1 MEELIESIC
10 DYVRK
15 PYTDYAVMLNGE
27 WGSGKTYFWNN
38 KLRSRLESIQVNGK
52 HYKTIYMSLYGI
64 NSLEEISKKIFIETN
79 PMISKTLKKF
89 VDTRQGNLIPEYVKT
104 GLDMANLF
112 GSMNFNSDKVDFS
125 KLFAIDDK
133 ILCFDD
139 LERANVDVIDIL
151 GYINNFVEHDGIKT
165 ILICNE
171 KELATKFKN
180 NNIELKALIA
190 TYILDKEGTLV
201 ANPKNKELDS
211 VKTNKRTNNI
221 NNELELIDKPTA
233 TLIEEKVTDIF
244 DKANA
249 YERIKEK
256 LIGETFEYVPEY
268 AYILSGM
275 IMKFSYNDLLYD
287 FYKRNTSEVI
297 AAFKKSD
304 TRNLRILKHALN
316 DFEKIFNEVTSYYPN
331 ADNNMLKT
339 MLTFTVAVSF
349 EIKAGNRA
357 KEKLKSITDNDE
369 YNSVIFTSKILN
381 DSNQFYLREFDNN
394 YFFNNQSNY
403 KFFKFI
409 EVYIRTRFFDEKIF
423 KENMDIATQAY
434 ITGTEKVKRAKY
446 ETILDGSYWKLS
458 DFDFD
463 LLWKQVLEEIKE
475 GKVEFKEHVKLFAI
489 YKYLIDSNL
498 VNYELS
504 ELKQNF
510 MLGMQLSA
518 SNDLEAILELVED
531 NDTRYDIEDKEIE
544 EIKKEYLNLKKNALT
559 DLSAKKALDLFK
571 NLPSNMPEFYKQ
583 IVNDYKDLP
592 IFLKYDMDD
601 FYSKLNLTPNYDLYN
616 IINLM
621 QERYKKNK
629 TLFELDY
636 PSLKKLSNIIYK
648 NKMVEQKT
656 IKHALLENLSKTIY
670 KLHMKHSVKKNN
682 TKRPNTITKTI
693 NINTNNKTN
702 ISSDNDI
709 KTDVN

>member
-10 DYVRK
+10 DYVKK

-38 KLRSRLESIQVNGK
+38 KLRSRLEAVKINGK
-52 HYKTIYMSLYGI
+52 NYKTIYMSLYGI

-190 TYILDKEGTLV
+190 TYILDKEGNLINKGNV
-201 ANPKNKELDS
+201 KNFKNEDKLSNNDLANQLHS
-211 VKTNKRTNNI
+211 
-221 NNELELIDKPTA
+221 IDRPMA
-233 TLIEEKVTDIF
+233 SLIEEKVSDIF
-244 DKANA
+244 DKSNA

-275 IMKFSYNDLLYD
+275 MMKFSYNDALYD
-287 FYKRNTSEVI
+287 FYKRNTSLII

-316 DFEKIFNEVTSYYPN
+316 DFEKIFNMVLDQYPN
-331 ADNNMLKT
+331 TDLEMLKT

-349 EIKAGNRA
+349 EIKTGNKA
-357 KEKLKSITDNDE
+357 KEKLKSIKDNDE

-394 YFFNNQSNY
+394 YFLNNQANY

-409 EVYIRTRFFDEKIF
+409 ETYIRTRFFDEKIF
-423 KENMDIATQAY
+423 KENMSVANKEFIDNSQDSS
-434 ITGTEKVKRAKY
+434 ELKY

-463 LLWKQVLEEIKE
+463 LLWRQVLEEVKE
-475 GKVEFKEHVKLFAI
+475 GKVEFREHVKLFAI
-489 YKYLIDSNL
+489 FKYLIDSNL
-498 VNYELS
+498 VNYELN

-510 MLGMQLSA
+510 ILGMKVSA
-518 SNDLEAILELVED
+518 SNNLEAIVETFED
-531 NDTRYDIEDKEIE
+531 NDTRYDIEDVHIKEI
-544 EIKKEYLNLKKNALT
+544 KDEYLELKQRALE
-559 DLSAKKALDLFK
+559 DLSAKKANELFK
-571 NLPSNMPEFYKQ
+571 HLPNNLPEFYKLM
-583 IVNDYKDLP
+583 IGEYKDLP
-592 IFLKYDMDD
+592 VFSKYDMEDL
-601 FYSKLNLTPNYDLYN
+601 YNKLSLTPNYDLYN
-616 IINLM
+616 IINLV
-621 QERYKKNK
+621 QERYRKNK
-629 TLFELDY
+629 NIFELDY
-636 PSLKKLSNIIYK
+636 PNLKKLCNIIHK
-648 NKMVEQKT
+648 NKTQTDKT
-656 IKHALLENLSKTIY
+656 IKHALLENLSKTVNKIN
-670 KLHMKHSVKKNN
+670 MKIMSKKKKVNKAQNKNIDNSVNTTENN
-682 TKRPNTITKTI
+682 E
-693 NINTNNKTN
+693 
-702 ISSDNDI
+702 
-709 KTDVN
+709 